1 MKFNNKACS
10 IGLCA
15 IVGSKQRFDLYI
27 DRRQLISKVNTLQ
40 ANATF
45 FSVRTFSFRKRN
57 YTQTIPTAFKYNF
70 V

>member
-27 DRRQLISKVNTLQ
+27 DRRQLISKVNILQ

-45 FSVRTFSFRKRN
+45 FSVRTFKF
-57 YTQTIPTAFKYNF
+57 
-70 V
+70 